1 MNQQKNNSKNKPF
14 GVIDAIRYM
23 MFTAMGLFMSGA
35 GFGGCV
41 VCSVA
46 QGCSWNIVFPCL
58 AMVLIGAIV
67 VMLSVINM
75 VDAIGSSNG
84 GV

>member
-1 MNQQKNNSKNKPF
+1 MNQQKNNGKNKPF
-14 GVIDAIRYM
+14 GVINAIRYM
-23 MFTAMGLFMSGA
+23 MFTAIGLFTAGA

-41 VCSVA
+41 VCSVT

-58 AMVLIGAIV
+58 VMVLIGAIV
-67 VMLSVINM
+67 VIVSIITMI
-75 VDAIGSSNG
+75 DAIESSNG

>member
-1 MNQQKNNSKNKPF
+1 MNQQKNNGKNKPF

-23 MFTAMGLFMSGA
+23 MFTAIGLFASGA

-46 QGCSWNIVFPCL
+46 QGCSWTIVFPSL

-67 VMLSVINM
+67 VMLSIINM
-75 VDAIGSSNG
+75 IDAIESSNG

>member
-1 MNQQKNNSKNKPF
+1 MNQQKNNGKNKSF

-23 MFTAMGLFMSGA
+23 MFMAIGLFMSGA

-41 VCSVA
+41 VCSVT
-46 QGCSWNIVFPCL
+46 QGCSWNIVFPSL
-58 AMVLIGAIV
+58 VMVLVGAIV
-67 VMLSVINM
+67 VMLSIINM
-75 VDAIGSSNG
+75 IDAIDSGNG